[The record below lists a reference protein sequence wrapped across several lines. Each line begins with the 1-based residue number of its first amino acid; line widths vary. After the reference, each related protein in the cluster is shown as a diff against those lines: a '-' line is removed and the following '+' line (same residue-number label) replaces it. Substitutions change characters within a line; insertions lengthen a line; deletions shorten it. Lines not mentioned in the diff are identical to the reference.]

1 MLEMLRNATGG
12 WVAKIFIALLVA
24 SFAVFGIADIFT
36 GGQGNVL
43 ATVGKTEI
51 APFEYQ
57 RLFRAEVRALSQ
69 RLGRAID
76 PVQARALGLDR
87 QVLSQLIGQAALDNH
102 VEDLGLKISDKTIA
116 ESIANNP
123 AFKDGRG
130 DFNRTQFQ
138 TILFQNGLTE
148 QAYVASERSSLLR
161 GQIGRIIET
170 GITPPDFL
178 LKTLFKYQSEKR
190 QVSYFNVPA
199 SAAGTIAEPTEVE
212 ISGYFDKNKSEF
224 KSPEYRKLTI
234 LSVQPADIAD
244 TIEVTDEELKQAYS
258 QRSDQFERPEK
269 REVLQIA
276 FPTKGEA
283 EKARTGLTTFEDFK
297 ALATKRGMKDS
308 DLTLGLVEKSQIG
321 DTKFSEA
328 AFALPENKIS
338 DPVQGTLST
347 ALIYVK
353 KIEKGGLASFEDVQE
368 KLKSTLLLE
377 RAQEEILNFQ
387 NSIEDELAGG
397 ATLIEIAKRMS
408 LNAIN
413 IDRIDRSGSDENG
426 IKVSGLPTSSELMTQ
441 AFNGEVGEEI
451 APIETSDNGFI
462 WVNIEEIIP
471 VEELTLERARADIVK
486 RWKEEEHQKKLA
498 AFTSTLVDRL
508 KAGESFLKVASGI
521 GSKVKLSKEL
531 TRFASEDALSQVAV
545 TKVFISSLD
554 EIASANANDA
564 DARVVFKVTDISV
577 PSFDSA
583 SVDAKAL
590 QNFLT
595 TSLSDDLMRHY
606 ELALRQNIDININQR
621 VWDQLNGSGT
631 TGADPFHGIG
641 PHAG

>member
-1 MLEMLRNATGG
+1 MLELLRNATGG

-36 GGQGNVL
+36 GGQGNSL

-51 APFEYQ
+51 QPFEYQ
-57 RLFRAEVRALSQ
+57 RVFRAEVRALSQ
-69 RLGRAID
+69 RLGRAIN
-76 PVQARALGLDR
+76 PQQARALGLDR

-102 VEDLGLKISDKTIA
+102 VADLGLKVSDKTVA

-130 DFNRTQFQ
+130 DFSRAQFQ
-138 TILFQNGLTE
+138 SILFQNGITE

-170 GITPPDFL
+170 GITPPEFL

-190 QVSYFNVPA
+190 QVSYFRVPA
-199 SAAGTIAEPTEVE
+199 SAAGTIAEPSEAE
-212 ISGYFDKNKSEF
+212 ISGYYDKNKSEF

-244 TIEVTDEELKQAYS
+244 SIEVTDEELKQAYTE
-258 QRSDQFERPEK
+258 RLDQYERPEK

-276 FPTKGEA
+276 FPTKEEA

-308 DLTLGLVEKSQIG
+308 DLTLGLVAKSQIG
-321 DTKFSEA
+321 DAKFSEA
-328 AFALPENKIS
+328 AFSLPENKIS

-353 KIEKGGLASFEDVQE
+353 KIVKGGITPFKDVRE
-368 KLKSTLLLE
+368 KLKSTMVLE

-397 ATLIEIAKRMS
+397 ATLEEIAKRMS
-408 LNAIN
+408 LKAIKV
-413 IDRIDRSGSDENG
+413 DRIDRSGNDENG
-426 IKVSGLPTSSELMTQ
+426 IKVTGLPVSSELMTQ
-441 AFNGEVGEEI
+441 AFSGQVGDEI
-451 APIETSDNGFI
+451 APIETRDNGFI
-462 WVNIEEIIP
+462 WFNIEEIIP
-471 VEELTLERARADIVK
+471 VAELSLERARTDIVK
-486 RWKEEEHQKKLA
+486 RWKEQEHQKKLT

-508 KAGESFLKVASGI
+508 KDGESFLKVASGI

-531 TRFASEDALSQVAV
+531 TRFGSEDALSQTAVA
-545 TKVFISSLD
+545 KVFVSSLD

-564 DARVVFKVTDISV
+564 DARVVFKVTDINI

-590 QNFLT
+590 DRFLT

-606 ELALRQNIDININQR
+606 ELALRQNIDINVNQR
-621 VWDQLNGSGT
+621 VWDQLNGGGSA
-631 TGADPFHGIG
+631 GADPFHGIG
-641 PHAG
+641 PHSG